1 MPILKTKIFNKLIEL
16 NYEEKDRLKL
26 LNLIESLNNRLK
38 KYEILNGK
46 VNDSKILILIAL
58 ELEDKLSD
66 VISNKN
72 QQNLNIKEKNSES
85 FSLEIIKYKDKLIE
99 LENIINSK
107 KNEEQDISQA
117 LDTIQKE
124 VDSLNNLIIKNYE
137 E

>member
-26 LNLIESLNNRLK
+26 ISLIENLNNRLK
-38 KYEILNGK
+38 KYEKLNGK

-66 VISNKN
+66 IISDKN

-85 FSLEIIKYKDKLIE
+85 SSLEIIKYKDKLIE
-99 LENIINSK
+99 LENVVNSK
-107 KNEEQDISQA
+107 KDEEQDIYQA
-117 LDTIQKE
+117 IDEIQKE